1 MSRDLSDLNLLRDSV
16 KKFIRSHYKKTMEK
30 KNSGSKTAE
39 ASIEELLKATITD
52 ETSVAAVYQH
62 LNKDEKDTTAIAA
75 FNAILFID
83 YARLLS
89 QNNNNNNSL
98 ILLLIAACINFS
110 KKQFEHNLVPSTQ
123 KKPSYTNPLFNNI
136 IIEKSITITP
146 KIKTELEGLSNLF
159 GALNSKPINENIIL
173 DEKIISSIAFLC
185 LAHPGAA
192 QFINFLEATAV
203 KDKITLKYNEEVEK
217 LKQKDALKEL
227 QALLI
232 GRYDAHKSNLKKG
245 HYYYECAKDPSKQ
258 LTTKKIISNIE
269 RDGVTVGK
277 IDLSKINFKE
287 EVEILINNLK
297 EIKNKH
303 PAYSYNQ
310 NFIAIL
316 EAYKTKIPVKVV
328 AEERPL
334 TITPVPSSPPPSTS
348 PPPTNTSTPKSE
360 LIPEPST
367 LPRLITTPPE
377 ISNEDKTAELF
388 NKKKEVVFS
397 IINTTLSA
405 RTEAQNK
412 KRASNFFYRFFIHDH
427 KGGHLSDLLK
437 IIQNASDESSLQKN
451 YENFIIFARKHQLSF
466 RSNNKTRTMEILLEK
481 IHNAHISPEIKYF
494 LWQGIPG
501 KKTTQSGSTPI
512 LSNMPAKT
520 S

>member
-1 MSRDLSDLNLLRDSV
+1 MSRDLSSLSTAVRQ
-16 KKFIRSHYKKTMEK
+16 FISSHYKKALEK

-39 ASIEELLKATITD
+39 AGIKKLLDAKITD
-52 ETSVAAVYQH
+52 EASVAAVYQH

-83 YARLLS
+83 YAKLLS
-89 QNNNNNNSL
+89 LSNNANSSV
-98 ILLLIAACINFS
+98 LLLITSCVDFS
-110 KKQFEHNLVPSTQ
+110 KKQFEKNLVPFTQ
-123 KKPSYTNPLFNNI
+123 KKPNYTNPLFNNI
-136 IIEKSITITP
+136 IIEKNIIITP
-146 KIKTELEGLSNLF
+146 EIKTELEGLSNLF

-192 QFINFLEATAV
+192 QFINFLEATEV
-203 KDKITLKYNEEVEK
+203 KDRIKLKFNEEAEK
-217 LKQKDALKEL
+217 IKQKNALKEL
-227 QALLI
+227 QALPI
-232 GRYDAHKSNLKKG
+232 GRYDAHKSNLKKE
-245 HYYYECAKDPSKQ
+245 YCYYECAKDPSKQ
-258 LTTKKIISNIE
+258 LTTKKIISYIE
-269 RDGVTVGK
+269 RDGVIVGK

-297 EIKNKH
+297 EIKNTN

-310 NFIAIL
+310 KFISIL
-316 EAYKTKIPVKVV
+316 EAYKTKIPAEVV
-328 AEERPL
+328 AEKKPL
-334 TITPVPSSPPPSTS
+334 TIAPVPPSPPPSTT
-348 PPPTNTSTPKSE
+348 PPRTNNSTPTSE
-360 LIPEPST
+360 LIPEPQT
-367 LPRLITTPPE
+367 LPRPTTPPQT
-377 ISNEDKTAELF
+377 IELF

-397 IINTTLSA
+397 IINITLSE

-412 KRASNFFYRFFIHDH
+412 KRASNIFYRFFIHDN
-427 KGGHLSDLLK
+427 KGGSLNKLLT

-466 RSNNKTRTMEILLEK
+466 RSNNKTRTMEILLKK

-501 KKTTQSGSTPI
+501 KKTTQSDSIPI